1 MKHLTLA
8 DLGWSAHFA
17 AQIADEPAHSA
28 HACRLSSVARDRLTG
43 LSPAGEHLLVPPSD
57 MTTGA
62 FAVGDWVL
70 TDPTGQKVTRR
81 LDPLTELTRRAA
93 GTGAE
98 RQLIAANVDTLGIVS
113 SCNDDFNEARLER
126 YLALVL
132 ASGALPLIV
141 LTRADQVDDPRSF
154 LRQAEQLSPLV
165 SAIAVNAKDPEDA
178 RRLEAWC
185 KEGQTL
191 ALVGSSG
198 VGKTT
203 LRNALSA
210 HQAATAAIREDDAK
224 GRHTTTFRELLRTK
238 AGGWLIDTP
247 GMRELAITGA
257 DEGLSQLFDDLEALA
272 QHCRFRDCAHETE
285 PGCAVRAAV
294 EAGTMDAERLARWQ
308 ALRAED
314 ARNSETLSE
323 TRAKAKRFGK
333 VVKEAKRIKGRSGK
347 PIR

>member
-1 MKHLTLA
+1 MTDFTLA
-8 DLGWSAHFA
+8 DLGWSDFFA
-17 AQIADEPAHSA
+17 RAAADLDPTLPPARVSA
-28 HACRLSSVARDRLTG
+28 VHRDRIEVLFPDG
-43 LSPAGEHLLVPPSD
+43 SQSLVPVQRTSVY
-57 MTTGA
+57 
-62 FAVGDWVL
+62 AVGDWVL
-70 TDPTGQKVTRR
+70 RDGDIARHLLPAQTD
-81 LDPLTELTRRAA
+81 LSRRAA
-93 GTGAE
+93 GETVAKQ
-98 RQLIAANVDTLGIVS
+98 RIAANMQTIAIVT
-113 SCNDDFNEARLER
+113 SCNADFNPARLER

-132 ASGALPLIV
+132 ASGSLPLIV
-141 LTRADQVDDPRSF
+141 LTRADQVDDPKPF
-154 LRQAEQLSPLV
+154 IRQAEQLSPLV

-178 RRLEAWC
+178 GRLAAWC
-185 KEGQTL
+185 KDGQTL

-210 HQAATAAIREDDAK
+210 QQAATAAIREDDAK

-257 DEGLSQLFDDLEALA
+257 DEGLSQLFDDLEILA
-272 QHCRFRDCAHETE
+272 EHCRFRDCAHETE